1 MTDGVLSYARTV
13 DRALTHRA
21 AVSECFLT
29 DALRTGE
36 RTFRVAAQPP
46 RAHLYYSDHVTD
58 ARTAPSYDPLLV
70 LEIFR
75 QSCILASHE
84 YLAAPQDSSFV
95 FDRGTLEVT
104 DPEALTVG
112 ERPAALTVEGEFTE
126 VRERA
131 GRPCGATAEV
141 RASVD
146 GRAAAT
152 MRLAFRWIP
161 RRSML
166 QLRARARTALAGTPH
181 RAHPLANRLVPAQVG
196 RELSA
201 NVVLG
206 RVTVSSAPQADPE
219 VVAQVVVDRGHPAL
233 FDHYVDHIPGAVMF
247 EALRQ
252 TATAA
257 ARELCGLDVP
267 PQHLALTG
275 CEVTFRKFGEF
286 ELPTDCRARVAEGA
300 DGRPVLDLVL
310 EQEGDVLASARVTL
324 AVRDRALSERDGCG
338 SRDVVVPGAH
348 PRFLTAA

>member
-1 MTDGVLSYARTV
+1 MTDGALSYARTV

-29 DALRTGE
+29 DAARTGE

-46 RAHLYYSDHVTD
+46 RAHLYYSDHLTD
-58 ARTAPSYDPLLV
+58 ARTVPSYDPLLV

-84 YLAAPQDSSFV
+84 YLAAPADSSFV
-95 FDRGTLEVT
+95 FDRGALEVT
-104 DPEALTVG
+104 DPEALRVG
-112 ERPAALTVEGEFTE
+112 ERPADVTVEGEFTE

-131 GRPCGATAEV
+131 GRPCGATVEV

-152 MRLAFRWIP
+152 MRLAYRWIP

-166 QLRARARTALAGTPH
+166 QLRSRARAALARTPH
-181 RAHPLANRLVPAQVG
+181 RAHPLVNRLAPEQVG

-206 RVTVSSAPQADPE
+206 RVAVSRVPE

-233 FDHYVDHIPGAVMF
+233 FDHHVDHIPGAVMF

-252 TATAA
+252 TATVA
-257 ARELCGLDVP
+257 ARELCGPDVA

-275 CEVTFRKFGEF
+275 CDVTFVKFGEF
-286 ELPTDCRARVAEGA
+286 ELPTDCRARIADGA
-300 DGRPVLDLVL
+300 GGRPVLDLVL
-310 EQEGDVLASARVTL
+310 EQEGDVLATARVTL
-324 AVRDRALSERDGCG
+324 AARDGVLRERG
-338 SRDVVVPGAH
+338 GHGGEAAVAGARH
-348 PRFLTAA
+348 RLLTAA

>member
-1 MTDGVLSYARTV
+1 MTDGALSYARTV
-13 DRALTHRA
+13 DRSLTHRA

-29 DALRTGE
+29 DTRRTGE

-75 QSCILASHE
+75 QCCILASHE
-84 YLAAPQDSSFV
+84 YLAAPVDSSFV
-95 FDRGTLEVT
+95 FDRGTLEVL
-104 DPEALTVG
+104 DPEALRVG
-112 ERPAALTVEGEFTE
+112 ELPAAVTVEGEFTD

-131 GRPCGATAEV
+131 GRPCGATVDV

-161 RRSML
+161 RRSMR
-166 QLRARARTALAGTPH
+166 QLRTRARAALALAPR
-181 RAHPLANRLVPAQVG
+181 RAHPLVNRLAPAEVG

-206 RVTVSSAPQADPE
+206 RVTVSSAPE

-252 TATAA
+252 TATTA
-257 ARELCGLDVP
+257 ARELCGLDVA
-267 PQHLALTG
+267 PQELELTG
-275 CEVTFRKFGEF
+275 CDVTFLRFGEF
-286 ELPTDCRARVAEGA
+286 ELPTDCRARVADGA
-300 DGRPVLDLVL
+300 DGRPVLDLAL
-310 EQEGDVLASARVTL
+310 EQEGDVLATARVTL
-324 AVRDRALSERDGCG
+324 ARKDRALRERGDRGTG
-338 SRDVVVPGAH
+338 DIVVTDAR
-348 PRFLTAA
+348 PRLLSAA

>member
-84 YLAAPQDSSFV
+84 YLAAPADSSFV
-95 FDRGTLEVT
+95 FDLGVLEVT
-104 DPEALTVG
+104 DPEALCVG
-112 ERPAALTVEGEFTE
+112 EGPAAVTVEGEFTE

-152 MRLAFRWIP
+152 MRLAYRWIP

-166 QLRARARTALAGTPH
+166 HLRTRARAALARTPH
-181 RAHPLANRLVPAQVG
+181 RAHPLVNRLAPEQVG

-206 RVTVSSAPQADPE
+206 RVTVSSASE

-257 ARELCGLDVP
+257 ARELCGLDVA

-275 CEVTFRKFGEF
+275 CEVAFRKFGEF
-286 ELPTDCRARVAEGA
+286 ELPTDCRARMAEGA

-310 EQEGDVLASARVTL
+310 EQEGDVLATARVTL
-324 AVRDRALSERDGCG
+324 AVRDRALSERGGCG
-338 SRDVVVPGAH
+338 GRDVMVPG
-348 PRFLTAA
+348 PRPRLLTAA

>member
-58 ARTAPSYDPLLV
+58 AGTAPSYDPLLV

-84 YLAAPQDSSFV
+84 YLAAPADSSFV
-95 FDRGTLEVT
+95 FDRGALEIL
-104 DPEALTVG
+104 DPEALRVG
-112 ERPAALTVEGEFTE
+112 ELPAAVTVEGEFTD

-131 GRPCGATAEV
+131 GRPCGATVEV
-141 RASVD
+141 RAFVD

-152 MRLAFRWIP
+152 MRLAYRWIP
-161 RRSML
+161 GRTMR
-166 QLRARARTALAGTPH
+166 QLRTRARAALALDPR
-181 RAHPLANRLVPAQVG
+181 RAHPLVNRLEPAEVG

-206 RVTVSSAPQADPE
+206 RVTVSSAAE
-219 VVAQVVVDRGHPAL
+219 VVAQVVVDRTHPAL
-233 FDHYVDHIPGAVMF
+233 FDHPVDHIPGAVMF

-252 TATAA
+252 TATTA
-257 ARELCGLDVP
+257 ARELCGLDIA

-275 CEVTFRKFGEF
+275 CDVTFLKYGEF
-286 ELPTDCRARVAEGA
+286 ELPTDCRARPADGA
-300 DGRPVLDLVL
+300 DGQPVLDLVL
-310 EQEGDVLASARVTL
+310 EQEGDVLATARVTL
-324 AVRDRALSERDGCG
+324 AARDLALPEQRGRGTSGVAATD
-338 SRDVVVPGAH
+338 
-348 PRFLTAA
+348 PRPRLVTAA